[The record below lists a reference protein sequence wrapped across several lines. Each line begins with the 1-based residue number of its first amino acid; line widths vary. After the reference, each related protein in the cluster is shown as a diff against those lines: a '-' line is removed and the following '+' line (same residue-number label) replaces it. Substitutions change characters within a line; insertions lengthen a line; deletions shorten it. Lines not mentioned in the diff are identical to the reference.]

1 VVLYNDTH
9 GRIEMHLRSRT
20 LQEVTIERTEQVVSI
35 APGEMIHTEN
45 SYKYTVEDIQAMGAQ
60 AGLELV
66 RTWFDSRSYFLVSA
80 FCPQ

>member
-1 VVLYNDTH
+1 MVLYNDTY

-20 LQEVTIERTEQVVSI
+20 PQEVTFALTEQVVII

-45 SYKYTVEDIQAMGAQ
+45 SYKYTVEEIQDMGAQ

-66 RTWFDSRSYFLVSA
+66 RTWFDSRSYFLVSL
-80 FCPQ
+80 FRPQ